1 MEQGL
6 HHYIDWLQRSLNDVG
21 EAIQTGFFGYAPEAP
36 SATTTPQTQS
46 QTESA

>member
-6 HHYIDWLQRSLNDVG
+6 HQYIDWLQRSLNDVG
-21 EAIQTGFFGYAPEAP
+21 EAIQTGFFGYAPAAP
-36 SATTTPQTQS
+36 GATTTPQS